1 MFSSLLA
8 YRVCYGDTDTLPSAE
23 SFAVGRQK
31 YDRKLLPL
39 LPLIVGARRGTAHD
53 CWGCIPPAVLRPE
66 AVQAALEH
74 ETLAVPAKAK
84 RFPSYRG
91 WLELKVASHCD
102 AQAS

>member
-1 MFSSLLA
+1 MTA
-8 YRVCYGDTDTLPSAE
+8 GDAFLQL
-23 SFAVGRQK
+23 F
-31 YDRKLLPL
+31 
-39 LPLIVGARRGTAHD
+39 
-53 CWGCIPPAVLRPE
+53 CLRPE

-91 WLELKVASHCD
+91 WLELRVASHCD